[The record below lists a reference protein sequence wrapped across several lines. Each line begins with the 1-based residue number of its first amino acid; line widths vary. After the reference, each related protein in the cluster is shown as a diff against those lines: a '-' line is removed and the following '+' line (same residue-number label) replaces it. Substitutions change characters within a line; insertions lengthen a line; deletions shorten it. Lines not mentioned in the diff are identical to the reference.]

1 MSQNLTFDGKIKV
14 GLSPFYFDINSDNGL
29 EVSNKNF
36 NRGRNNNNN
45 NNDDDNDD
53 GNDGNNNGS
62 DDALLLSRNEKR
74 L

>member
-1 MSQNLTFDGKIKV
+1 MPQNLTFDGKIKV

-36 NRGRNNNNN
+36 NRGRNNNNGN
-45 NNDDDNDD
+45 FDDDDGNDD
-53 GNDGNNNGS
+53 GN